1 MSLKPPPLILE
12 KWFRGLIS
20 LCRVDVPTQF
30 FDGVMGSAHTH
41 KCPHTRR
48 NRVCCHKN
56 NNPKTLSVYRF
67 LEIVVSP
74 AGNFIKKVCNFL
86 KLLGFSVYK
95 FREETA
101 L

>member
-1 MSLKPPPLILE
+1 MSAKSPSVIQV
-12 KWFRGLIS
+12 KWFRGFTS
-20 LCRVDVPTQF
+20 LLREDDPTQSI
-30 FDGVMGSAHTH
+30 GRVMGSAHTH